1 MKPNFEFEEVKQ
13 VVEDCLKKNGLRRT
27 PERFQ
32 ILKHIYERGGHF
44 DADTLY
50 VELRNKGV
58 NVSRATVYNTLD
70 LFTKCGILTSHYFTP
85 HHIVYDFSYR
95 SKQHEHLYCEVCG
108 KIEEFCDPRL
118 SIIEE
123 DVQKLTGFKV
133 TKRSVVFRGI
143 CTECQEKIH
152 DKSSE

>member
-1 MKPNFEFEEVKQ
+1 MKPKFDFEEVKQ
-13 VVEDCLKKNGLRRT
+13 VVEDCLRRKGLRKT
-27 PERFQ
+27 SERFH

-50 VELRNKGV
+50 VELRNKGI

-70 LFTKCGILTSHYFTP
+70 LFTKCGILTSLFFTP
-85 HHIVYDFSYR
+85 HHIVYDFSYKA
-95 SKQHEHLYCEVCG
+95 KQHEHLYCEVCG

-123 DVQKLTGFKV
+123 DVQKLTGFKII
-133 TKRSVVFRGI
+133 KRNVVFRGI
-143 CTECQEKIH
+143 CSECQKKMQEK
-152 DKSSE
+152 SEK